1 MMVINFP
8 DMGFSNSQN
17 INIPDKFYTNI
28 KDNVVR
34 CIQNMRIRRENSE
47 LLGQQS
53 MVCHNGEGGGI
64 NTNNE
69 FSGIDAGLLL
79 QGSISLVTQTQVD
92 AKNKNQEPSTTSID

>member
-1 MMVINFP
+1 
-8 DMGFSNSQN
+8 
-17 INIPDKFYTNI
+17 
-28 KDNVVR
+28 
-34 CIQNMRIRRENSE
+34 
-47 LLGQQS
+47 